1 MMLVRVEGL
10 TPRQQQIADL
20 LWVADTDDALRTI
33 LRMFGD
39 EAKLVQ
45 EMIVLAA
52 IDQVEDVDLANN
64 VIDFIR
70 RK

>member
-1 MMLVRVEGL
+1 MVVRVEGL

-70 RK
+70 SK

>member
-1 MMLVRVEGL
+1 MLVRVEGL

-64 VIDFIR
+64 IIDFIR
-70 RK
+70 SK

>member
-1 MMLVRVEGL
+1 MLVRVEGL

-70 RK
+70 SK

>member
-70 RK
+70 SK